1 MVPSDCCFCVYY
13 VTGHFHENKLTS
25 TSYHWVASRGSLLN
39 RFLTIDIVMNIK
51 YKPDIHLIFK
61 VPWQPLSES
70 VARFLSVFISFYED
84 HNKECPLTEFEEFTS
99 F

>member
-1 MVPSDCCFCVYY
+1 MVPNDCCFCVYY
-13 VTGHFHENKLTS
+13 VTGHFHEKKLTS
-25 TSYHWVASRGSLLN
+25 TSYHWVASSGSLLN
-39 RFLTIDIVMNIK
+39 IFLTIDIVMNIK

-61 VPWQPLSES
+61 VES
-70 VARFLSVFISFYED
+70 VVRFLPVFISFYED